1 MGTRQNGRIEWDDAK
16 DVKRRIQKLS
26 KNLSLDFVSTS
37 RVFCFRSQYAKTSAY
52 ARIWG
57 LSRVWQKA
65 LGEKPAYI
73 LEVISEKFDR
83 LDDKRQDEVLIHEL
97 THIPRNFSGS
107 LLAHTR
113 RGKRS
118 FKDRLNSY
126 LSLYVRI
133 K

>member
-16 DVKRRIQKLS
+16 DVKKRIRSLS

-37 RVFCFRSQYAKTSAY
+37 RVFCFRSENAKANAY

-65 LGEKPAYI
+65 LAEKPAYI

-126 LSLYVRI
+126 LSLYF
-133 K
+133 KKK